1 MSPADRTVLIIGY
14 GNPGRLDDGLGPA
27 LAEAIEHLGLPGVSA
42 DADYQ
47 LNVEHAALAAEH
59 DVVLLA
65 DADVAGPEPFWVKR
79 LAPGPM
85 HVGFSSHSVEP
96 KALLGLTSELFD
108 ARPEAYVMGIRGYEF
123 NRFGET
129 LSPKATENLAA
140 AVAYV
145 EAAVGRGTFQE
156 VRPEGADQAT
166 RSPATHD

>member
-1 MSPADRTVLIIGY
+1 MTAASPSVLVIGY

-27 LAEAIEHLGLPGVSA
+27 LAETIEELALPGVTA
-42 DADYQ
+42 EADYQ
-47 LNVEHAALAAEH
+47 LNVEHAALVAEH

-79 LAPGPM
+79 IEPGPM

-96 KALLGLTSELFD
+96 QALLGLASELFG
-108 ARPEAYVMGIRGYEF
+108 AQPQAFVMGIRGYEF
-123 NRFGET
+123 NQFGET

-145 EAAVGRGTFQE
+145 DRAARHGTFRE
-156 VRPEGADQAT
+156 VRPEGADQPT
-166 RSPATHD
+166 RSPATPD